1 MKELVTIL
9 DAALAADLGKR
20 QWAVFAAVL
29 RQTLGYRKLADDLS
43 SGRLSQLTGIQRNHI
58 WQAKQEL
65 VDKGLLV
72 SAPGKFGEVLG
83 FAVLHVSIHAPS
95 EANLEG
101 IIPRPNEFYPPR
113 KGAFKPEL
121 VLHEKLSTG
130 FACPSPLR
138 ATDSGYAVQQ
148 SATNSGGVSQ
158 RCVTV
163 SVSATH
169 SDLPDGIA
177 EEVLHEKLSSP
188 SPTPLPVSG
197 TQLLGVPPDLG
208 VPASQF
214 RPESVPKQDT
224 SLSNHTSSNHDNSGF
239 ALPSPQTAV
248 LPTASVGSV
257 GGDGVTLFVAGVDV
271 SATDSGL
278 CRPSASSCR
287 SSATD
292 SGCAALPALAGE
304 LEWPVGLDAGIR
316 QDMAG
321 LLCGLAVQTA
331 QSVLDVLAM
340 GLEAGKVRKPLA
352 YLRVLVR
359 SAHNGELVV
368 AEAQAWREKRS
379 RERAVRIPASVFERA
394 GELAWIQQLADLQG
408 LPVDVVA
415 SQLGVKMRL
424 PHRTTVEA
432 VGMAAASDVP
442 APQWKRER
450 HKEPPS
456 GYGEV
461 RSVDA

>member
-1 MKELVTIL
+1 MRELVTIL

-29 RQTLGYRKLADDLS
+29 RQTLGYRKVADDLS

-65 VDKGLLV
+65 VDRGLLL

-83 FAVLHVSIHAPS
+83 FAVLH
-95 EANLEG
+95 
-101 IIPRPNEFYPPR
+101 
-113 KGAFKPEL
+113 
-121 VLHEKLSTG
+121 EKLAG
-130 FACPSPLR
+130 FR

-148 SATNSGGVSQ
+148 SATDSGSGSQ
-158 RCVTV
+158 GFVTV
-163 SVSATH
+163 SVSATD
-169 SDLPDGIA
+169 SGLPDGA
-177 EEVLHEKLSSP
+177 VEEVLHEKLSSP
-188 SPTPLPVSG
+188 SP
-197 TQLLGVPPDLG
+197 PDLG

-214 RPESVPKQDT
+214 GPETVPKQDT
-224 SLSNHTSSNHDNSGF
+224 SLSNHTQSNHNNSKP
-239 ALPSPQTAV
+239 ALPSPSGV
-248 LPTASVGSV
+248 PFVG
-257 GGDGVTLFVAGVDV
+257 AGVGV

-278 CRPSASSCR
+278 CRPSVSSCR

-292 SGCAALPALAGE
+292 SGCTALPALAGE
-304 LEWPVGLDAGIR
+304 LEWPVGLDAGMR

-359 SAHNGELVV
+359 SAHNGELVMT
-368 AEAQAWREKRS
+368 EAQAWREKRS
-379 RERAVRIPASVFERA
+379 RERALQVPTSVFERA

-432 VGMAAASDVP
+432 VGAAAASDMP
-442 APQWKRER
+442 APQWKRDR

-456 GYGEV
+456 GYGGV
-461 RSVDA
+461 RSVSA

>member
-1 MKELVTIL
+1 MNSLVTIL

-29 RQTLGYRKLADDLS
+29 RQTLGYRKVSDDLS

-83 FAVLHVSIHAPS
+83 FAVLH
-95 EANLEG
+95 
-101 IIPRPNEFYPPR
+101 
-113 KGAFKPEL
+113 
-121 VLHEKLSTG
+121 EKLSGG
-130 FACPSPLR
+130 FFAYPSPTPVR

-148 SATNSGGVSQ
+148 SATNSGEVSQ
-158 RCVTV
+158 GFVTV
-163 SVSATH
+163 SVSATD
-169 SDLPDGIA
+169 SGVGDGGSR
-177 EEVLHEKLSSP
+177 EVLHEKLSSP
-188 SPTPLPVSG
+188 CPAPSSARLVAV
-197 TQLLGVPPDLG
+197 QPDLD

-214 RPESVPKQDT
+214 RPETVPKQDT
-224 SLSNHTSSNHDNSGF
+224 SLSNHTQSNHNNSKP

-248 LPTASVGSV
+248 LPTASLGRVGV
-257 GGDGVTLFVAGVDV
+257 DEGKLFGAGVEV

-278 CRPSASSCR
+278 SRPSVSSCR

-292 SGCAALPALAGE
+292 SGCAGLPALAGE
-304 LEWPVGLDAGIR
+304 LEWPAGLDAGMR

-379 RERAVRIPASVFERA
+379 RERVVQVPTSVLERA

-408 LPVDVVA
+408 LSVDVVA

-432 VGMAAASDVP
+432 VGAAAASDMP
-442 APQWKRER
+442 APQWKRDR

-456 GYGEV
+456 GYGGV
-461 RSVDA
+461 RSVSA

>member
-1 MKELVTIL
+1 MRELVTIL

-29 RQTLGYRKLADDLS
+29 RQTLGYRKVSDDLS

-83 FAVLHVSIHAPS
+83 FAVLH
-95 EANLEG
+95 
-101 IIPRPNEFYPPR
+101 
-113 KGAFKPEL
+113 
-121 VLHEKLSTG
+121 EKLVGG
-130 FACPSPLR
+130 FSAYPSPTPVR

-148 SATNSGGVSQ
+148 SATNSGEVSQ
-158 RCVTV
+158 GFVTV

-169 SDLPDGIA
+169 SGLPEEVV

-188 SPTPLPVSG
+188 SP
-197 TQLLGVPPDLG
+197 PDLG

-214 RPESVPKQDT
+214 GRESVPKQDT
-224 SLSNHTSSNHDNSGF
+224 SLSNLTQSNHDNSKP

-248 LPTASVGSV
+248 LPTASLGRVGV
-257 GGDGVTLFVAGVDV
+257 DGVALFGAGVGV

-278 CRPSASSCR
+278 SRPSVSSCR

-292 SGCAALPALAGE
+292 SGCAGLPALAGE
-304 LEWPVGLDAGIR
+304 LEWPAGLEAGMR

-379 RERAVRIPASVFERA
+379 RERAVQVPTSVFERA

-432 VGMAAASDVP
+432 VGAAAASDVP
-442 APQWKRER
+442 APQWKQDR
-450 HKEPPS
+450 HKEPPT
-456 GYGEV
+456 GYGGV
-461 RSVDA
+461 RSVSA

>member
-1 MKELVTIL
+1 MNSLVTIL

-29 RQTLGYRKLADDLS
+29 RQTLGYRKVSDDLS
-43 SGRLSQLTGIQRNHI
+43 SGRLAQLTGIQRNHI

-83 FAVLHVSIHAPS
+83 FAVLH
-95 EANLEG
+95 
-101 IIPRPNEFYPPR
+101 
-113 KGAFKPEL
+113 
-121 VLHEKLSTG
+121 EKLVGG
-130 FACPSPLR
+130 FSAYPSPTPVH

-148 SATNSGGVSQ
+148 SATNSGEVSQ
-158 RCVTV
+158 GFVTV
-163 SVSATH
+163 SVSATD
-169 SDLPDGIA
+169 SGVGDGGSR
-177 EEVLHEKLSSP
+177 EVLHEKLSSP
-188 SPTPLPVSG
+188 CPAPSSARLVAV
-197 TQLLGVPPDLG
+197 QPDLG

-214 RPESVPKQDT
+214 RPETVPKQDI
-224 SLSNHTSSNHDNSGF
+224 SLSNHTQSNHNNSKP
-239 ALPSPQTAV
+239 ALPSHPS
-248 LPTASVGSV
+248 PPSV
-257 GGDGVTLFVAGVDV
+257 GGMGVDEDALFGAGVGV

-278 CRPSASSCR
+278 SRPSISSCR

-292 SGCAALPALAGE
+292 SGCAGLPALAGE
-304 LEWPVGLDAGIR
+304 LEWPAGLDAGMR

-379 RERAVRIPASVFERA
+379 RERAVQVPTSVFERA

-432 VGMAAASDVP
+432 VGAAAASDMP
-442 APQWKRER
+442 APQWKRDR

-456 GYGEV
+456 GYGGV
-461 RSVDA
+461 RGVSA

>member
-1 MKELVTIL
+1 MNSLVTIL

-29 RQTLGYRKLADDLS
+29 RQTLGYRKVSDDLS

-83 FAVLHVSIHAPS
+83 FAVLH
-95 EANLEG
+95 
-101 IIPRPNEFYPPR
+101 
-113 KGAFKPEL
+113 
-121 VLHEKLSTG
+121 EKLSGG
-130 FACPSPLR
+130 FSAYPSPTPVR

-148 SATNSGGVSQ
+148 SATNSGEVSQ
-158 RCVTV
+158 GFVTV
-163 SVSATH
+163 SVSATD
-169 SDLPDGIA
+169 SGVGDGGSR
-177 EEVLHEKLSSP
+177 EVLHEKLSSP
-188 SPTPLPVSG
+188 CPPLFSSRLVA
-197 TQLLGVPPDLG
+197 VRPDLG

-214 RPESVPKQDT
+214 RPETVPKQDT
-224 SLSNHTSSNHDNSGF
+224 TLSNLTQSNHNNSKP
-239 ALPSPQTAV
+239 AIPSPPSPPPVVDEDA
-248 LPTASVGSV
+248 
-257 GGDGVTLFVAGVDV
+257 LFGAGVGV

-278 CRPSASSCR
+278 CRPSISSCR

-292 SGCAALPALAGE
+292 SGCAGLPALAGE
-304 LEWPVGLDAGIR
+304 LEWPVGLDAGMR

-379 RERAVRIPASVFERA
+379 RERAVQVPTSVFERA

-408 LPVDVVA
+408 IPVDVVA

-424 PHRTTVEA
+424 PYRKKVEEVGTA
-432 VGMAAASDVP
+432 VAGDAPV
-442 APQWKRER
+442 PQWMGKDRCCD
-450 HKEPPS
+450 PPS
-456 GYGEV
+456 GFGGV
-461 RSVDA
+461 RSVSA

>member
-1 MKELVTIL
+1 MNSLVTIL

-29 RQTLGYRKLADDLS
+29 RQTLGYRKVSDDLS

-65 VDKGLLV
+65 VDRGLLV
-72 SAPGKFGEVLG
+72 SAPGKFGEVLR
-83 FAVLHVSIHAPS
+83 FA
-95 EANLEG
+95 
-101 IIPRPNEFYPPR
+101 
-113 KGAFKPEL
+113 
-121 VLHEKLSTG
+121 VLHEKLVGG
-130 FACPSPLR
+130 FSAYPSPTPVR

-148 SATNSGGVSQ
+148 SATNSGEVSQ
-158 RCVTV
+158 GFVTV
-163 SVSATH
+163 SVSATD
-169 SDLPDGIA
+169 SGLGDGGSR
-177 EEVLHEKLSSP
+177 EVLHEKLSSP
-188 SPTPLPVSG
+188 CPAPSSARLVAV
-197 TQLLGVPPDLG
+197 QPDLG

-214 RPESVPKQDT
+214 RPETVPKQDI
-224 SLSNHTSSNHDNSGF
+224 SLSNHTQSNHNNSKP
-239 ALPSPQTAV
+239 ALPSHPS
-248 LPTASVGSV
+248 PPSV
-257 GGDGVTLFVAGVDV
+257 GGMGVDEDALFGAGVGV

-278 CRPSASSCR
+278 SRPSVSSCR

-292 SGCAALPALAGE
+292 SGCAGLPALAGE
-304 LEWPVGLDAGIR
+304 LEWPAGLDAGMR

-340 GLEAGKVRKPLA
+340 GLEAGKVRRPLA

-379 RERAVRIPASVFERA
+379 RERVVQVPTSVLERA

-408 LPVDVVA
+408 LSVDVVA

-424 PHRTTVEA
+424 PPRTTVEA
-432 VGMAAASDVP
+432 VGVAAASDMP

-456 GYGEV
+456 GYGGL
-461 RSVDA
+461 RSVSA

>member
-1 MKELVTIL
+1 MNSLVTIL

-29 RQTLGYRKLADDLS
+29 RQTLGYRKVSDDLS

-65 VDKGLLV
+65 VDKGLLL

-83 FAVLHVSIHAPS
+83 FAVLH
-95 EANLEG
+95 
-101 IIPRPNEFYPPR
+101 
-113 KGAFKPEL
+113 
-121 VLHEKLSTG
+121 EKLSGG
-130 FACPSPLR
+130 FFAYPSPTPVR

-148 SATNSGGVSQ
+148 SATNSGEVSQ
-158 RCVTV
+158 GFVTV
-163 SVSATH
+163 SVSATD
-169 SDLPDGIA
+169 SGVGDGGSR
-177 EEVLHEKLSSP
+177 EVLHEKLSSP
-188 SPTPLPVSG
+188 CPAPSSARLVAV
-197 TQLLGVPPDLG
+197 QPDLG

-214 RPESVPKQDT
+214 RPETVPKQDT
-224 SLSNHTSSNHDNSGF
+224 SLSNLTQSNHDNSKP

-248 LPTASVGSV
+248 LPTASLGRVGV
-257 GGDGVTLFVAGVDV
+257 DGVALFGAGVGV

-278 CRPSASSCR
+278 SRPSVSSCR

-292 SGCAALPALAGE
+292 SGCAGLPALAGE
-304 LEWPVGLDAGIR
+304 LEWPASLEAGMR

-379 RERAVRIPASVFERA
+379 CERAVQVPTSVFERA

-432 VGMAAASDVP
+432 VGAAAASDMP
-442 APQWKRER
+442 APQWKRDR

-456 GYGEV
+456 GYGGV
-461 RSVDA
+461 RSVSA

>member
-1 MKELVTIL
+1 MNSLVTIL

-29 RQTLGYRKLADDLS
+29 RQTLGYRKVSDDLS

-83 FAVLHVSIHAPS
+83 FAVLH
-95 EANLEG
+95 
-101 IIPRPNEFYPPR
+101 
-113 KGAFKPEL
+113 
-121 VLHEKLSTG
+121 EKLVGG
-130 FACPSPLR
+130 FSAYPSPTPVH

-148 SATNSGGVSQ
+148 SATNSGEVSQ
-158 RCVTV
+158 GFVTV
-163 SVSATH
+163 SVSATD
-169 SDLPDGIA
+169 SGVGDGGSR
-177 EEVLHEKLSSP
+177 EVLHEKLSSP
-188 SPTPLPVSG
+188 CPAPSSARLVAV
-197 TQLLGVPPDLG
+197 QPDLG
-208 VPASQF
+208 VPVSQF
-214 RPESVPKQDT
+214 GRETVPKQDT
-224 SLSNHTSSNHDNSGF
+224 SLSNHTQSNLDNSKP
-239 ALPSPQTAV
+239 ALPSHPS
-248 LPTASVGSV
+248 PPSV
-257 GGDGVTLFVAGVDV
+257 GGMGVDEDALFGAGVGV

-278 CRPSASSCR
+278 SRPSISSCR

-292 SGCAALPALAGE
+292 SGCAGLPALAGE
-304 LEWPVGLDAGIR
+304 LEWPAGLDAGMR

-379 RERAVRIPASVFERA
+379 RERAVQVPTSVFERA

-432 VGMAAASDVP
+432 VGAAAASDMP
-442 APQWKRER
+442 APQWKRDR

-456 GYGEV
+456 GYGGV
-461 RSVDA
+461 RSVSA

>member
-1 MKELVTIL
+1 MNSLVTIL

-29 RQTLGYRKLADDLS
+29 RQTLGYRKVSDDLS
-43 SGRLSQLTGIQRNHI
+43 SGRLAQLTGIQRNHI

-72 SAPGKFGEVLG
+72 SATGKFGEVLG
-83 FAVLHVSIHAPS
+83 FAVLH
-95 EANLEG
+95 
-101 IIPRPNEFYPPR
+101 
-113 KGAFKPEL
+113 
-121 VLHEKLSTG
+121 EKLVGG
-130 FACPSPLR
+130 FSAYPSPTPVH

-148 SATNSGGVSQ
+148 SATNSGEVSQ
-158 RCVTV
+158 GFVTV
-163 SVSATH
+163 SVSATD
-169 SDLPDGIA
+169 SGVGDGGSR
-177 EEVLHEKLSSP
+177 EVLHEKLSSP
-188 SPTPLPVSG
+188 CPAPSSARLVAV
-197 TQLLGVPPDLG
+197 QPDLG

-214 RPESVPKQDT
+214 RPETVPKQDI
-224 SLSNHTSSNHDNSGF
+224 SLSNHTQSNHNNSKP
-239 ALPSPQTAV
+239 ALPSHPS
-248 LPTASVGSV
+248 PPSV
-257 GGDGVTLFVAGVDV
+257 GGMGVDEDALFGAGVGV

-278 CRPSASSCR
+278 SRPSISSCR

-292 SGCAALPALAGE
+292 SGCAGLPALAGE
-304 LEWPVGLDAGIR
+304 LEWPAGLDAGMR

-379 RERAVRIPASVFERA
+379 RERAVQVPTSVFERA

-432 VGMAAASDVP
+432 VGAAAASDMP
-442 APQWKRER
+442 APQWKQDR

-456 GYGEV
+456 GYGGV
-461 RSVDA
+461 RSVSA

>member
-1 MKELVTIL
+1 MNSLVTIL

-65 VDKGLLV
+65 VDRGLLV
-72 SAPGKFGEVLG
+72 STPGKFGEVLG
-83 FAVLHVSIHAPS
+83 FAVLH
-95 EANLEG
+95 
-101 IIPRPNEFYPPR
+101 
-113 KGAFKPEL
+113 
-121 VLHEKLSTG
+121 EKLVSG
-130 FACPSPLR
+130 FSAYPCPSPVH

-148 SATNSGGVSQ
+148 SATDSGSVSQ
-158 RCVTV
+158 AFVTV
-163 SVSATH
+163 SLSATH
-169 SDLPDGIA
+169 SGLLDGGV
-177 EEVLHEKLSSP
+177 EEVLHEKLTHLVSP
-188 SPTPLPVSG
+188 P
-197 TQLLGVPPDLG
+197 QPPDLS

-214 RPESVPKQDT
+214 GHETVPIWDT
-224 SLSNHTSSNHDNSGF
+224 SLSNPTQSNHDNSKPVLP
-239 ALPSPQTAV
+239 APSPGN
-248 LPTASVGSV
+248 VGM
-257 GGDGVTLFVAGVDV
+257 DGVGV

-278 CRPSASSCR
+278 HRPSVSSCR

-292 SGCAALPALAGE
+292 SGCSALPALVGE
-304 LEWPVGLDAGIR
+304 LEWPAGLDAGMR

-368 AEAQAWREKRS
+368 AEAQAWREKRL
-379 RERAVRIPASVFERA
+379 RERASQVSPLVFERA
-394 GELAWIQQLADLQG
+394 GELAWVQQLADLQG

-415 SQLGVKMRL
+415 AQLGVKIR
-424 PHRTTVEA
+424 PPYQKKVEEVGTA
-432 VGMAAASDVP
+432 VAGDTP
-442 APQWKRER
+442 APQWMGKDRCCD
-450 HKEPPS
+450 PPS
-456 GYGEV
+456 GFGGV
-461 RSVDA
+461 RSVGA

>member
-1 MKELVTIL
+1 MNSLVTIL

-29 RQTLGYRKLADDLS
+29 RQTLGYRKVSDDLS

-72 SAPGKFGEVLG
+72 SAQGKFGEVLG
-83 FAVLHVSIHAPS
+83 FAVLH
-95 EANLEG
+95 
-101 IIPRPNEFYPPR
+101 
-113 KGAFKPEL
+113 
-121 VLHEKLSTG
+121 EKLVSG
-130 FACPSPLR
+130 LSAYPSPTPVR

-148 SATNSGGVSQ
+148 SATNSGEVSQ
-158 RCVTV
+158 GFVTV

-169 SDLPDGIA
+169 SGLPDGVA
-177 EEVLHEKLSSP
+177 REVLHEKLS
-188 SPTPLPVSG
+188 PLATIPVA
-197 TQLLGVPPDLG
+197 PDLG

-214 RPESVPKQDT
+214 WRETVPKQDT
-224 SLSNHTSSNHDNSGF
+224 SLSNHTQSNLNNSKP

-257 GGDGVTLFVAGVDV
+257 GVDGVALFGAGVDV

-278 CRPSASSCR
+278 CRPSVFSCR
-287 SSATD
+287 SFATD
-292 SGCAALPALAGE
+292 SGCAGLPALAGE
-304 LEWPVGLDAGIR
+304 LEWSVGLDAGMR
-316 QDMAG
+316 QDMSG
-321 LLCGLAVQTA
+321 LLCGLGVQTA

-379 RERAVRIPASVFERA
+379 RERVTQIPTSVFERA
-394 GELAWIQQLADLQG
+394 GEWAWIQQLADLQG

-432 VGMAAASDVP
+432 VGAAAASDMP

-450 HKEPPS
+450 HKEPPT
-456 GYGEV
+456 GYGGV
-461 RSVDA
+461 RSVSA

>member
-1 MKELVTIL
+1 MKNFHPP
-9 DAALAADLGKR
+9 AL
-20 QWAVFAAVL
+20 
-29 RQTLGYRKLADDLS
+29 
-43 SGRLSQLTGIQRNHI
+43 
-58 WQAKQEL
+58 
-65 VDKGLLV
+65 
-72 SAPGKFGEVLG
+72 
-83 FAVLHVSIHAPS
+83 
-95 EANLEG
+95 
-101 IIPRPNEFYPPR
+101 PRPPP
-113 KGAFKPEL
+113 GWWLFSL
-121 VLHEKLSTG
+121 
-130 FACPSPLR
+130 
-138 ATDSGYAVQQ
+138 
-148 SATNSGGVSQ
+148 
-158 RCVTV
+158 
-163 SVSATH
+163 
-169 SDLPDGIA
+169 IW
-177 EEVLHEKLSSP
+177 
-188 SPTPLPVSG
+188 
-197 TQLLGVPPDLG
+197 
-208 VPASQF
+208 
-214 RPESVPKQDT
+214 DT
-224 SLSNHTSSNHDNSGF
+224 SLSNHTQSNHNNSKP

-248 LPTASVGSV
+248 LPTASLGRVGV
-257 GGDGVTLFVAGVDV
+257 DGGALFGAGVRV

-278 CRPSASSCR
+278 CRPSISSCR

-292 SGCAALPALAGE
+292 SGCAGLPALAGE
-304 LEWPVGLDAGIR
+304 LEWPVGLDAGMR

-379 RERAVRIPASVFERA
+379 RERAVQVPTSVFERA

-432 VGMAAASDVP
+432 VGAAAASDMP
-442 APQWKRER
+442 APQWKRDR

-456 GYGEV
+456 GYGGV
-461 RSVDA
+461 RSVSA

>member
-1 MKELVTIL
+1 MNSLVTIL

-29 RQTLGYRKLADDLS
+29 RQTLGYRKVSDDLS

-83 FAVLHVSIHAPS
+83 FAVLH
-95 EANLEG
+95 
-101 IIPRPNEFYPPR
+101 
-113 KGAFKPEL
+113 
-121 VLHEKLSTG
+121 EKLVGG
-130 FACPSPLR
+130 FSAYPSPTPVR

-148 SATNSGGVSQ
+148 SATNSGEVSQ
-158 RCVTV
+158 GFVTV

-169 SDLPDGIA
+169 SGLPEEVV

-188 SPTPLPVSG
+188 SP
-197 TQLLGVPPDLG
+197 PDLG

-214 RPESVPKQDT
+214 GRESVPKQDT
-224 SLSNHTSSNHDNSGF
+224 SLSNLTQSNHDNSKP

-248 LPTASVGSV
+248 LPTASLGRVGV
-257 GGDGVTLFVAGVDV
+257 DGVALFGAGVGV

-278 CRPSASSCR
+278 SRPSVSSCR

-292 SGCAALPALAGE
+292 SGCAGLPALAGE
-304 LEWPVGLDAGIR
+304 LEWPAGLEAGMR

-359 SAHNGELVV
+359 SAHNGELVTT
-368 AEAQAWREKRS
+368 EAQAWRERRS
-379 RERAVRIPASVFERA
+379 RERALQVPTSVFERA

-432 VGMAAASDVP
+432 VGAAAASDVP
-442 APQWKRER
+442 APQWKQDR
-450 HKEPPS
+450 HKEPPT
-456 GYGEV
+456 GYGGV
-461 RSVDA
+461 RSVSA

>member
-1 MKELVTIL
+1 MNSLVTIL

-29 RQTLGYRKLADDLS
+29 RQTLGYRKVSDDLS

-83 FAVLHVSIHAPS
+83 FAVLH
-95 EANLEG
+95 
-101 IIPRPNEFYPPR
+101 
-113 KGAFKPEL
+113 
-121 VLHEKLSTG
+121 EKLSG
-130 FACPSPLR
+130 FR
-138 ATDSGYAVQQ
+138 ATNSGYSEQQ
-148 SATNSGGVSQ
+148 SATNSGEVSQ
-158 RCVTV
+158 GFVTV
-163 SVSATH
+163 SVSATD
-169 SDLPDGIA
+169 SGVGDGA
-177 EEVLHEKLSSP
+177 SGEVLHEKLSSP
-188 SPTPLPVSG
+188 CPALSSA
-197 TQLLGVPPDLG
+197 QLVAVQPDLG

-214 RPESVPKQDT
+214 RPETVPKQDT
-224 SLSNHTSSNHDNSGF
+224 SLSNHTQSNHNNSKP
-239 ALPSPQTAV
+239 ALPSPQSAV
-248 LPTASVGSV
+248 LPTASLGRVGV
-257 GGDGVTLFVAGVDV
+257 DGVALFGEGVDV

-278 CRPSASSCR
+278 SRPSVSSCR

-292 SGCAALPALAGE
+292 SGCAGLPALAGE
-304 LEWPVGLDAGIR
+304 LEWPAGLDAGMR

-379 RERAVRIPASVFERA
+379 RERAVQVPTSVFERA

-424 PHRTTVEA
+424 PHQTTVEA
-432 VGMAAASDVP
+432 VGAAAASDMP
-442 APQWKRER
+442 APQWKQDR

-456 GYGEV
+456 GYGGV
-461 RSVDA
+461 RSVSA

>member
-1 MKELVTIL
+1 MNSLVTIL

-29 RQTLGYRKLADDLS
+29 RQTLGYRKVSDDLS

-83 FAVLHVSIHAPS
+83 FAVLH
-95 EANLEG
+95 
-101 IIPRPNEFYPPR
+101 
-113 KGAFKPEL
+113 
-121 VLHEKLSTG
+121 EKLVGG
-130 FACPSPLR
+130 FSAYPSPTPVH

-148 SATNSGGVSQ
+148 SATNSGEVSQ
-158 RCVTV
+158 GFVTV
-163 SVSATH
+163 SVSATD
-169 SDLPDGIA
+169 SGVGDGA
-177 EEVLHEKLSSP
+177 SGEVLHEKLSSP
-188 SPTPLPVSG
+188 CPALSSA
-197 TQLLGVPPDLG
+197 QLVAVQPDLG

-214 RPESVPKQDT
+214 RPETVPKQDT
-224 SLSNHTSSNHDNSGF
+224 SLSNHTQSNHNNSKP
-239 ALPSPQTAV
+239 ALPSPQSAV
-248 LPTASVGSV
+248 LPTASLGRVGV
-257 GGDGVTLFVAGVDV
+257 DGVALFGEGVDV

-278 CRPSASSCR
+278 SRPSVSSCR

-292 SGCAALPALAGE
+292 SGCAGLPALAGE
-304 LEWPVGLDAGIR
+304 LEWPAGLDAGMR

-379 RERAVRIPASVFERA
+379 RERAVQVPTSVFERA

-424 PHRTTVEA
+424 PHQTTVEA
-432 VGMAAASDVP
+432 VGAAAASDMP
-442 APQWKRER
+442 APQWKQDR

-456 GYGEV
+456 GYGGV
-461 RSVDA
+461 RSVSA

>member
-1 MKELVTIL
+1 MNSLVTIL

-29 RQTLGYRKLADDLS
+29 RQTLGYRKVSDDLS

-83 FAVLHVSIHAPS
+83 FAVLH
-95 EANLEG
+95 
-101 IIPRPNEFYPPR
+101 
-113 KGAFKPEL
+113 
-121 VLHEKLSTG
+121 EKLVGG
-130 FACPSPLR
+130 FFAYPSPTPVR
-138 ATDSGYAVQQ
+138 ATDSGRAVQQ
-148 SATNSGGVSQ
+148 SATNSGEVSQ
-158 RCVTV
+158 GFVTV
-163 SVSATH
+163 SVSATD
-169 SDLPDGIA
+169 SGVGDGGSR
-177 EEVLHEKLSSP
+177 EVLHEKLSSP
-188 SPTPLPVSG
+188 CPAPSSARLVAV
-197 TQLLGVPPDLG
+197 QPDLG

-214 RPESVPKQDT
+214 RPETVPKQDI
-224 SLSNHTSSNHDNSGF
+224 SLSNHTQSNHNNSKP
-239 ALPSPQTAV
+239 ALPSHPS
-248 LPTASVGSV
+248 PPSV
-257 GGDGVTLFVAGVDV
+257 GGMGVDEDALFGAGVGV

-278 CRPSASSCR
+278 SRPSISSCR

-292 SGCAALPALAGE
+292 SGCAGLPALAGE
-304 LEWPVGLDAGIR
+304 LEWPAGLDAGMR

-359 SAHNGELVV
+359 SAHNGELVTT
-368 AEAQAWREKRS
+368 EAQAWRERRS
-379 RERAVRIPASVFERA
+379 RERALQVPTSVFERA

-424 PHRTTVEA
+424 PT
-432 VGMAAASDVP
+432 GSYW
-442 APQWKRER
+442 Q
-450 HKEPPS
+450 S
-456 GYGEV
+456 QGG
-461 RSVDA
+461 

>member
-1 MKELVTIL
+1 MNSLVTIL

-29 RQTLGYRKLADDLS
+29 RQTLGYRKVSDDLS

-83 FAVLHVSIHAPS
+83 FAVLH
-95 EANLEG
+95 
-101 IIPRPNEFYPPR
+101 
-113 KGAFKPEL
+113 
-121 VLHEKLSTG
+121 EKLSGG
-130 FACPSPLR
+130 FFAYPSPTPVR

-148 SATNSGGVSQ
+148 SATNSGEVSQ
-158 RCVTV
+158 GFVTV
-163 SVSATH
+163 SVSATD
-169 SDLPDGIA
+169 SGVGDGGSR
-177 EEVLHEKLSSP
+177 EVLHEKLSSP
-188 SPTPLPVSG
+188 CPALSSARLVAV
-197 TQLLGVPPDLG
+197 QPDLG

-214 RPESVPKQDT
+214 RPETVPKQDI
-224 SLSNHTSSNHDNSGF
+224 SLSNLTQSNHNNSKP

-248 LPTASVGSV
+248 LPTASLGRVGV
-257 GGDGVTLFVAGVDV
+257 DGVALFGAGVGV

-278 CRPSASSCR
+278 SRPSVSSCR

-292 SGCAALPALAGE
+292 SGCARLPALAGE
-304 LEWPVGLDAGIR
+304 LEWPAGLDAGMH

-359 SAHNGELVV
+359 SAHNGELVTT
-368 AEAQAWREKRS
+368 EAQAWREKRS
-379 RERAVRIPASVFERA
+379 RERVVQVPTSVFERA

-432 VGMAAASDVP
+432 VGAAAASDMP
-442 APQWKRER
+442 APQWKRDR

-456 GYGEV
+456 GYGGV
-461 RSVDA
+461 RSVSA